1 MIGWLTAGDADP
13 ASYRMPVIVAAV
25 FVLVPSAMVPVMG
38 FGAIATSSHGVGWRV
53 IAGGLAA
60 LGAIG
65 TLAIIASVPAAA
77 MRMRPPVPA
86 MLVLLKSN

>member
-13 ASYRMPVIVAAV
+13 ASYRMPVIVAAL

-77 MRMRPPVPA
+77 MRIDR
-86 MLVLLKSN
+86 KSVV